1 MKESSLSSDVD
12 PEAARKSRER
22 NSSHHGREPVFL
34 QMRRKAESDAE
45 QKSARLK
52 QQRITRAAAAAEA
65 ATAAA
70 VPVVAATKVRK
81 TGLADL
87 GSE

>member
-1 MKESSLSSDVD
+1 MSSDVD

-22 NSSHHGREPVFL
+22 NSPHHGREPVFL

-52 QQRITRAAAAAEA
+52 KQRITRAAATAEA
-65 ATAAA
+65 AAAGGPGATATEGITAQG
-70 VPVVAATKVRK
+70 PKPK
-81 TGLADL
+81 TAHV
-87 GSE
+87 ERN